1 MLQVWP
7 QKALKKKKKKRS
19 GGAREN
25 ALERRNSMVEGKKEH
40 GVRKE
45 LKGKGG

>member
-7 QKALKKKKKKRS
+7 QKALKKKKRS